1 MNTSASS
8 SAMHS
13 LAKVSH
19 PHASVTIYLPL
30 KKGDR
35 EGFRAS
41 EPLLKTVDARL
52 RLAACGLFALIV
64 VGLTQ
69 IPALLTALALAGCA
83 VLAAR
88 PELAPT
94 LRCLAALDGF
104 MLFILFFLPFTV
116 PGETVF
122 SMNGMTA
129 SYEGVLQAVE
139 ILLKANAVVL
149 MILALL
155 GSLGSVELG
164 HAMARLRLPVKFVQ
178 LFLFTVRYIEV
189 LDREY
194 RRLRTAMKAR
204 GFRLRCDLHTWR
216 SVGYLFGMLLVRGIE
231 RAERILAAM
240 RCRGFQG
247 HFYPMTEAKPV
258 DRRDYAF
265 AGLSVA
271 AACALIVLEY
281 LHS

>member
-1 MNTSASS
+1 M
-8 SAMHS
+8 
-13 LAKVSH
+13 
-19 PHASVTIYLPL
+19 
-30 KKGDR
+30 
-35 EGFRAS
+35 
-41 EPLLKTVDARL
+41 
-52 RLAACGLFALIV
+52 
-64 VGLTQ
+64 
-69 IPALLTALALAGCA
+69 
-83 VLAAR
+83 
-88 PELAPT
+88 
-94 LRCLAALDGF
+94 
-104 MLFILFFLPFTV
+104 
-116 PGETVF
+116 
-122 SMNGMTA
+122 
-129 SYEGVLQAVE
+129 
-139 ILLKANAVVL
+139 
-149 MILALL
+149 
-155 GSLGSVELG
+155 
-164 HAMARLRLPVKFVQ
+164 
-178 LFLFTVRYIEV
+178 RYIEV
-189 LDREY
+189 LDCEY